1 MVASEAGWGG
11 EGGEGGG
18 RAKGAGGGEKVMH
31 ILARGTVLEGG
42 RRGLREEKEDGGEAE
57 YPVETGHT
65 IGIPVYRCVGVR
77 RLH

>member
-11 EGGEGGG
+11 RSESQGSGG
-18 RAKGAGGGEKVMH
+18 KVMH

>member
-11 EGGEGGG
+11 GEGEP
-18 RAKGAGGGEKVMH
+18 RERGGGKVMH

>member
-11 EGGEGGG
+11 RRESQGSGGG
-18 RAKGAGGGEKVMH
+18 KVMH